1 MGTQDVKQGSGEQ
14 RRLFMQRLLSD
25 LRALERML
33 DEGLFET
40 GARRMGVEQELALI
54 DDADQ
59 PAPVATDV
67 MPLIGDPHVTH
78 ELGRFNLE
86 YNCDP
91 IELGSGAMIELRRQ
105 LDRALG
111 LVREACAKVSAR
123 PLLTGILPTLQLSDL
138 CHENIVPK
146 PRYYELDRK
155 IRELRGGHYELRIKG
170 IDELTVTHDS
180 IMLEALNTSYQLHY
194 QVDPDEF
201 ALAFNT
207 AQAVAGP
214 VLAACCNSP
223 VLFGKRLWRETRIAI
238 FQQAVDTRPES
249 SPHERELL
257 ARVRFG
263 EKWCKESVL
272 ELFKEDVARFRIMFG
287 AETDEKPLDMLDAGQ
302 IPKLIALQTHN
313 STVYRWN
320 RPCYGITGG
329 KPHLRIENRYLPSGP
344 TVADEVANAALWIG
358 LMGAIPR
365 AFPDLAERLAFE
377 DAATNF
383 VAAARSGLDSQMTW
397 LDERSIPAH
406 TLVRDVL
413 LPLAREGLRQLGLD
427 ACEIEETLSVIDDRV
442 ESRQTG
448 AHWMLASVA
457 AMKGSGTRA
466 ERLSALTAA
475 TAKHQLE
482 GKPVHTW
489 PLAVLEDSGAWERNY
504 QTVGQYMIT
513 DLFTVQEDELIDLA
527 ASIMDWEKIR
537 HVPVEDSEHRL
548 VGVVSYRE
556 LLRLLADPK
565 KDTATVAVGNVMR
578 RDPICVSPQTTTLE
592 AIEIMREHS
601 ISCLP
606 VTTPDKKLVGLVTEH
621 DFMRIA
627 GQLLEGSLRQHTSNG
642 DVRDD
647 QTGGRREP

>member
-1 MGTQDVKQGSGEQ
+1 MGTQDVKQGSGEE
-14 RRLFMQRLLSD
+14 RRLFMQRLLAD

-33 DEGLFET
+33 DEGLFES

-59 PAPVATDV
+59 PAPVATRV
-67 MPLIGDPHVTH
+67 MPLIDDPHVTH
-78 ELGRFNLE
+78 ELGQFNLE

-91 IELGSGAMIELRRQ
+91 ITLRAGALVELRRQ
-105 LDRALG
+105 LEHALHV
-111 LVREACAKVSAR
+111 VREGCAKVHAR
-123 PLLTGILPTLQLSDL
+123 PLLTGILPTLQLAHLS
-138 CHENIVPK
+138 HENIVPK
-146 PRYYELDRK
+146 PRYHELDRK

-170 IDELTVTHDS
+170 IDELTVQHDS

-201 ALAFNT
+201 ALAFNA

-238 FQQAVDTRPES
+238 FQQAVDTRSES

-263 EKWCKESVL
+263 EKWCKTSVL
-272 ELFKEDVARFRIMFG
+272 ELFKDDVARFRIMFG
-287 AETDEKPLDMLDAGQ
+287 AERDERPGDMLDRGE

-320 RPCYGITGG
+320 RPCYGITDG
-329 KPHLRIENRYLPSGP
+329 KPHLRIENRYIPSGP
-344 TVADEVANAALWIG
+344 TIADEVANTALWIG
-358 LMGAIPR
+358 LMSAIPR
-365 AFPDLAERLAFE
+365 AFPDLTEHLAFE

-383 VAAARSGLDSQMTW
+383 VAAARLGLDSQMVW

-406 TLVRDVL
+406 TLVRDIL
-413 LPLAREGLRQLGLD
+413 LPLAREGLGALGLQSD
-427 ACEIEETLSVIDDRV
+427 EIDQSLSIIDQRV
-442 ESRQTG
+442 DSRQTG

-457 AMKGSGTRA
+457 AMRGEGTRA
-466 ERLSALTAA
+466 ERLGALTAA
-475 TAKHQLE
+475 TASRQLD
-482 GKPVHTW
+482 GRPVHTW
-489 PLAVLEDSGAWERNY
+489 PLATLSDSGSWERNY
-504 QTVGQYMIT
+504 QTVGQYMVT

-527 ASIMDWEKIR
+527 ASIMDWEKVR
-537 HVPVEDSEHRL
+537 HVPVEDTEHRL

-565 KDTATVAVGNVMR
+565 KDTETVAVGKVMR
-578 RDPICVSPQTTTLE
+578 RDPVCVSPDTTTLE
-592 AIEIMREHS
+592 AIEIMRKHS

-606 VTTPDKKLVGLVTEH
+606 VTTPDRKLVGIVTEH

-627 GQLLEGSLRQHTSNG
+627 GQLLEGSLRQHSTNG
-642 DVRDD
+642 AAPPEDA
-647 QTGGRREP
+647 P

>member
-1 MGTQDVKQGSGEQ
+1 MGTQDVKQGSGEE
-14 RRLFMQRLLSD
+14 RRLFMQRLLAD
-25 LRALERML
+25 MRALERML

-54 DDADQ
+54 DEADQ
-59 PAPVATDV
+59 PATVATEV
-67 MPLIGDPHVTH
+67 MPLISDSRVTH
-78 ELGRFNLE
+78 ELGQFNLE

-91 IELGSGAMIELRRQ
+91 IELGPGAMIALRRQ
-105 LDRALG
+105 LETALRT
-111 LVREACAKVSAR
+111 VREACAKVGAR

-138 CHENIVPK
+138 CHANIVPK
-146 PRYYELDRK
+146 PRYFALDEK

-170 IDELTVTHDS
+170 IDELTVKHDS

-194 QVDPDEF
+194 QVDPKDF
-201 ALAFNT
+201 AIAFNT

-223 VLFGKRLWRETRIAI
+223 ILFGKRLWRETRIAI
-238 FQQAVDTRPES
+238 FQQAVDTRPDS
-249 SPHERELL
+249 SPHERELV

-263 EKWCKESVL
+263 EQWCQDSVL
-272 ELFKEDVARFRIMFG
+272 ELYKDDVARFRIMFG
-287 AETDEKPLDMLDAGQ
+287 AEEDEKPNEQLDNGR

-320 RPCYGITGG
+320 RPCYGITNG

-344 TVADEVANAALWIG
+344 TIADEVANAALWIG
-358 LMGAIPR
+358 LMSAIPK
-365 AFPDLAERLAFE
+365 AFPDLTDHLAFE

-397 LDERSIPAH
+397 FDERTIPAH
-406 TLVRDVL
+406 TLVRDIL
-413 LPLAREGLRQLGLD
+413 LPLAREGLRDLGLD
-427 ACEIEETLSVIDDRV
+427 VCEVEETLGIIDQRV

-457 AMKGSGTRA
+457 SMQGGGTRA

-475 TAKHQLE
+475 TAKHQLD

-489 PLAVLEDSGAWERNY
+489 PLASLGDSGAWERNY
-504 QTVGQYMIT
+504 QTVGQYMVT
-513 DLFTVQEDELIDLA
+513 DLYTVQEDELIDLA
-527 ASIMDWEKIR
+527 ATIMDWERVR

-556 LLRLLADPK
+556 LLRMLTDQEK
-565 KDTATVAVGNVMR
+565 TTETVSVGSVMR
-578 RDPICVSPQTTTLE
+578 RDPICVTPQTTTLE
-592 AIEIMREHS
+592 AIEIMRKHS

-606 VTTPDKKLVGLVTEH
+606 VTTPDRKLVGIVTEQ

-627 GQLLEGSLRQHTSNG
+627 GQLLEGSLRQHTAPTNG
-642 DVRDD
+642 NVKDD
-647 QTGGRREP
+647 QPRGDQ

>member
-1 MGTQDVKQGSGEQ
+1 MGIQDVKQGSGEQ
-14 RRLFMQRLLSD
+14 RRLFMQRLLAD

-40 GARRMGVEQELALI
+40 GVRRMGAEQEMVLI
-54 DDADQ
+54 DEAGQ
-59 PAPVATDV
+59 PAPVATDI
-67 MPLIGDPHVTH
+67 MPLIDDPRVTH

-91 IELGSGAMIELRRQ
+91 IDLGPGALTTLERQ
-105 LDRALG
+105 LDGAMAT
-111 LVREACAKVSAR
+111 VRSACAKVGAR

-138 CHENIVPK
+138 SHENIVPK
-146 PRYYELDRK
+146 ARYYELDK
-155 IRELRGGHYELRIKG
+155 KVRELRGGHYELRIKG
-170 IDELTVTHDS
+170 IDELTVRHDS

-194 QVDPDEF
+194 QVDPGEF
-201 ALAFNT
+201 AIAFNT
-207 AQAVAGP
+207 AQAIAGP

-263 EKWCKESVL
+263 EKWCRESVL
-272 ELFKEDVARFRIMFG
+272 ELYKDDVARFRMMFG
-287 AETDEKPLDMLDAGQ
+287 AEHDEKPLEQLDRGQ

-329 KPHLRIENRYLPSGP
+329 RPHLRIENRYLPSGP
-344 TVADEVANAALWIG
+344 TIGDEVANTALWIG
-358 LMGAIPR
+358 LMASIPR
-365 AFPDLAERLAFE
+365 AFPGLTGRLAFE

-383 VAAARSGLDSQMTW
+383 VSAARAGLDSQMIW
-397 LDERSIPAH
+397 LDERSVPAH
-406 TLVRDVL
+406 TLVLDVL
-413 LPLAREGLRQLGLD
+413 LPLAREGLGLLGLD
-427 ACEIEETLSVIDDRV
+427 AGEIDRSLSIIAQRV

-457 AMKGSGTRA
+457 AMQGKGTRA
-466 ERLSALTAA
+466 ERLGALTAA
-475 TAKHQLE
+475 TAKHQLQ
-482 GKPVHTW
+482 GDPVHTW
-489 PLAVLEDSGAWERNY
+489 PLASLSDSGAWERNY
-504 QTVGQYMIT
+504 QTVGQYMVT
-513 DLFTVQEDELIDLA
+513 DLFTVHEDELIDLA
-527 ASIMDWEKIR
+527 ASIMDWERVR

-556 LLRLLADPK
+556 LLRLLADPNRH
-565 KDTATVAVGNVMR
+565 AETVSVGKVMR
-578 RDPICVSPQTTTLE
+578 RDPVCVSPQTTTLE
-592 AIEIMREHS
+592 AIEMMRKHS

-606 VTTPDKKLVGLVTEH
+606 VVTPDKKLVGIVTEH

-627 GQLLEGSLRQHTSNG
+627 GQLLEGSLRQHTAP
-642 DVRDD
+642 
-647 QTGGRREP
+647 RETT